1 MQRLTS
7 CLFRCCRYHNGRFD
21 LDNAKGPLRL
31 DLGDTLYAPNI
42 MRDDAGRV
50 ILWGWL
56 QERRTVSKG
65 CLKLLCF
72 CDSC

>member
-1 MQRLTS
+1 
-7 CLFRCCRYHNGRFD
+7 

-56 QERRTVSKG
+56 QERRTVSTFVG
-65 CLKLLCF
+65 M
-72 CDSC
+72 